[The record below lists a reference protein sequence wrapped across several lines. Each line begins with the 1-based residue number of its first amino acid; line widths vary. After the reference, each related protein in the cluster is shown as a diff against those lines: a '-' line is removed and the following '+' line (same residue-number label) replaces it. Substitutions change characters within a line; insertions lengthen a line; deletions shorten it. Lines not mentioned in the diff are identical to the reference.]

1 MWDALLLLRQGQG
14 LAWSRAITE
23 HAWHKLGTA
32 TMLLSNPVLHLQ
44 INQYIYVDKKLN
56 TSGFSYFSQ
65 VRFVSQE
72 TGYISN
78 TNGEL
83 QL

>member
-1 MWDALLLLRQGQG
+1 MRSCSSDEGQ
-14 LAWSRAITE
+14 AWRRHELSQNM
-23 HAWHKLGTA
+23 HGHNLGTA
-32 TMLLSNPVLHLQ
+32 TMLLSKVFLHLQ
-44 INQYIYVDKKLN
+44 IHQYIYVDKKLN

-78 TNGEL
+78 TNR
-83 QL
+83 